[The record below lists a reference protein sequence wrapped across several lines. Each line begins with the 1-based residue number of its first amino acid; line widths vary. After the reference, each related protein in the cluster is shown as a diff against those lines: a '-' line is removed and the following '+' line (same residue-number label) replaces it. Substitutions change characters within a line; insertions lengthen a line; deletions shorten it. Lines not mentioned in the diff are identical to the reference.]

1 MGGVSEEFLKPARGF
16 QENLLFFLN
25 KRGLFPLCLPFLVVP
40 GVTCTRSSPVLGSG
54 LSTRPLSFM
63 PVQSL
68 IFFNKA
74 GVRGM
79 PELAQTHS

>member
-40 GVTCTRSSPVLGSG
+40 GVTCSRSSPVLGTA
-54 LSTRPLSFM
+54 LSTRPLG
-63 PVQSL
+63 PL

-74 GVRGM
+74 GVSGI